1 MRLEKATRVP
11 DVIPAWRESS
21 KLDLPTRRSFPS
33 TGRQTAIFVARERGR
48 SLAPGDGDDAL
59 LAGLR
64 GGNSS
69 SVEALFDRFHARI
82 FNLAMSI
89 LKNESDAEEAT
100 QDVFMTVIR
109 KVGTFQGNSAF
120 YSWIY
125 RICVNTCLMR
135 LRGKR
140 RSETVSIEEFMPV
153 FTDEGMHASPMD
165 DWSKEVERDALNEE
179 LGRMIRKFT
188 EELSEKYRVVFVLS
202 DVEGLSNEETAKILG
217 LTIPAIKSRL
227 HRARL
232 YLREQLSRYL
242 QEGSAGMTG
251 MQSAKPRKAGWNRPV
266 WRV

>member
-21 KLDLPTRRSFPS
+21 KLDRPTRRSIPS
-33 TGRQTAIFVARERGR
+33 TGRQTSMFVVREPYIPSATAG
-48 SLAPGDGDDAL
+48 GDEEL
-59 LAGLR
+59 IAGLR
-64 GGNSS
+64 AGSS
-69 SVEALFDRFHARI
+69 SAVDELLRLYQGKI

-89 LKNESDAEEAT
+89 LKNESDAEEAA

-140 RSETVSIEEFMPV
+140 RNETVSIEEFMPV

-179 LGRMIRKFT
+179 LGKMIRKYT

-217 LTIPAIKSRL
+217 LTVPAIKSRL

-242 QEGSAGMTG
+242 QDGFAERMGRRSD
-251 MQSAKPRKAGWNRPV
+251 KPGKAGRNRPV
-266 WRV
+266 

>member
-1 MRLEKATRVP
+1 MRPRKETWYSLIFRRVAGNSPGASESKKESCMSAERWKDDEALLE
-11 DVIPAWRESS
+11 
-21 KLDLPTRRSFPS
+21 DLRK
-33 TGRQTAIFVARERGR
+33 G
-48 SLAPGDGDDAL
+48 APGAV
-59 LAGLR
+59 A
-64 GGNSS
+64 
-69 SVEALFDRFHARI
+69 ELFRLYQGKI

-140 RSETVSIEEFMPV
+140 RNETVSIEEFMPV
-153 FTDEGMHASPMD
+153 FTEKGMHSSPMD

-202 DVEGLSNEETAKILG
+202 DVEGLSNEETAKVLG

-242 QEGSAGMTG
+242 REG
-251 MQSAKPRKAGWNRPV
+251 KAE
-266 WRV
+266 